1 MKKSVPP
8 RVKSTDEILPT
19 LLYEEMKNITK
30 PLQGNLLDQANYGLD
45 LNWNSLSCLDNGHYS
60 SSDSINKDLPFQF

>member
-30 PLQGNLLDQANYGLD
+30 PMSKNLKDQANYGLD
-45 LNWNSLSCLDNGHYS
+45 LNWNSLSSLNNGH
-60 SSDSINKDLPFQF
+60 